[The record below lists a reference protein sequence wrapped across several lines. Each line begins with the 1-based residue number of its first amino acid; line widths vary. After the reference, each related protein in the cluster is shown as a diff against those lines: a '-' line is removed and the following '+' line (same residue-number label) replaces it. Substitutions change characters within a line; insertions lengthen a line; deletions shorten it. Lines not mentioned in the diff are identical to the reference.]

1 MTVPLAVA
9 FYDVVLWLHIA
20 AVVVGFG
27 STFAYAVIPAYV
39 AKNSPRALPALYR
52 AMIAND
58 RTLVTIGGTIVLL
71 SGLYLAAD
79 RWEFSEFFIGWGIV
93 AVVLLLGL
101 NGAFFTPNNRRAA
114 EAAERDIERAGS
126 GPVEF
131 GPEFEKV
138 NGKLATMGPLA
149 GLVIVLTIY
158 VMAAK
163 PFL

>member
-1 MTVPLAVA
+1 MIAPAVV

-27 STFAYAVIPAYV
+27 STFAYALIPTHV
-39 AKNSPRALPALYR
+39 AKNSPRALPALLR
-52 AMIAND
+52 AMMAND
-58 RTLVTIGGTIVLL
+58 RTVVTIGGTIVLL
-71 SGLYLAAD
+71 SGIYLAAD
-79 RWEFSEFFIGWGIV
+79 RWEFSDFFVAWGIL

-101 NGAFFTPNNRRAA
+101 TGAVFIPNERRAA
-114 EAAERDIERAGS
+114 EAADRDIERAGS

-131 GPEFEKV
+131 GPEFETA
-138 NGKLATMGPLA
+138 NSKLAKLGPFA
-149 GLVIVLTIY
+149 GLVIVLTVY